1 MLIWFFIRV
10 LFFFFANLLCCFKA
24 VLNAAHSLTSCGAPD
39 SCVLIGALMDPF
51 KGHVWNTHTYTQ
63 LFVQHLSIRKKFASP
78 TSLECNFRQLCTISC
93 FFTFSAESLKS
104 RDTVRF
110 LVDHILSCVTNADSS
125 PGAWL
130 HRQKCRLW
138 TGWPGLMFWG
148 NQKGETACLGCLSV
162 KRATNLSEF
171 LPYF

>member
-51 KGHVWNTHTYTQ
+51 KGHVWNTHSHTPTHSC
-63 LFVQHLSIRKKFASP
+63 LCSIWAFER
-78 TSLECNFRQLCTISC
+78 N
-93 FFTFSAESLKS
+93 FSAESLKS
-104 RDTVRF
+104 RDTGRF